1 MQEAAIWKS
10 LGIEQAY
17 LIEKAAWLAEE
28 RDLHDRSLVFFRDA
42 GKLLSL
48 ARYDYQ
54 LSNLVFFLA
63 ILGVERALKLHY
75 RAEDESFKQLL
86 ENAVVEGIICDSI
99 FQRVEP
105 LSKDL
110 NTLVEGKHE
119 SHSRK
124 LISLIPGLRN
134 SFFHGSY
141 WLSPEFLALSLQMR
155 EIADALQT
163 KPGNRTPSS

>member
-10 LGIEQAY
+10 LGIAQAY

-28 RDLHDRSLVFFRDA
+28 RNLHDQSLVFFRDA

-48 ARYDYQ
+48 ARHDYQ

-75 RAEDESFKQLL
+75 RAENEAFKQLL
-86 ENAVVEGIICDSI
+86 ENAVVEGIVCDAI
-99 FQRVEP
+99 FQRIDP

-110 NTLVEGKHE
+110 NKLVEGKHD

-124 LISLIPGLRN
+124 LISLIPSLRN

-141 WLSPEFLALSLQMR
+141 WLSPEFLCLTLQMR

-163 KPGNRTPSS
+163 RPSNRIT